1 MEKTE
6 NSTPYSPR
14 YGEAETGGTGRLKIF
29 FGYAAGVGKTYA
41 MLEAAH
47 QAQKEGVDVV
57 VGYVE
62 PHARPDTLALL
73 EGLEVLSCREVD
85 YRGIRLR
92 EFDLDGAL
100 ARRPQLILVDELAH
114 SNAPGCRHTKRYQDV
129 EELLQAGI
137 NVYTTVNVQHL
148 ESLND
153 LVTSITGIVVNERI
167 PDHVFDRAN
176 QVELVDIAPADLEKR
191 LEEGKIYRQRQAK
204 QALENFFTAEN
215 LTALREI
222 AMRRTADQLNR
233 TAVQEKKGKAARA
246 GDHIL
251 ICLSSAPSN
260 AKVIRTAAR
269 MAEAFHSGFTALFV
283 QTPETKELSGEN
295 IKRLRSNL
303 RLAEQLGAQ
312 IATVYGADPAEQ
324 IAEYARV
331 SGITKIV
338 MGRVNHRQHP
348 WIGQKSLADRLIE
361 RTDLDVYIIPDR
373 QPLYKKPLGKLRK
386 SRVRFS
392 WRDAVVTLLCLA
404 ISTAVGFAFDWAGF
418 SESNIITIYILGVLV
433 TAVST
438 SGHLYGAAN
447 SLLSVLAFNFFFTE
461 PRFTLQADG
470 PSYPVTFLIMLSSSI
485 IASSLAS
492 RVKEQARMAA
502 EKSYYTELLLGSSQK
517 LQTIRTE
524 WDCLRLTA
532 EQLSRMFD
540 RPVIYALNDA
550 DKELDFRI
558 EPADEHTLLEKL
570 STEEIGV
577 AKWVQK
583 NNKHAGATTNTLPDS
598 KWLFLSVRGTRGVM
612 GIVGV
617 PIAGYVVPDAFEK
630 NLMVALLG
638 ECGLSQERI
647 RLEEERNQ
655 IALQTQRESL
665 QANLLRAVSH
675 DLRTPLTNING
686 SVGILMG
693 KDQTLKPEVRE
704 QLYTAIDDDTN
715 WLINMT
721 ENLLAATQLET
732 DRTKLKTAPELLED
746 LFQSAVRQLDR
757 RARDHHISVDLEEQT
772 LMASMNAGMIQ
783 RVIINMMNNAIQYTP
798 KDSHIILSGTRR
810 KDWVEIS
817 VSDDGPGIP
826 DEAKKHLFDLFYTAE
841 QGKPD
846 SKRGL
851 GLGLHLCQS
860 IVNAHGGTIT
870 VSDHAPSGTTFR
882 FTLPAVRTGGVK

>member
-295 IKRLRSNL
+295 INRLRSNL

-312 IATVYGADPAEQ
+312 IATVYGSDPAEQ

-757 RARDHHISVDLEEQT
+757 RARDHHISVDLEDQT

>member
-1 MEKTE
+1 MGKTE

-757 RARDHHISVDLEEQT
+757 RARDHHISVDLEDQT
-772 LMASMNAGMIQ
+772 LMVSMNAGMIQ

-882 FTLPAVRTGGVK
+882 FTLPAVRTDGVK

>member
-92 EFDLDGAL
+92 GFDLDGAL

-373 QPLYKKPLGKLRK
+373 QPLYKKTLGKLRK

-757 RARDHHISVDLEEQT
+757 RARDHHISVDLEDQT
-772 LMASMNAGMIQ
+772 LMVSMNAGMIQ

-882 FTLPAVRTGGVK
+882 FTLPAVRTDGVK

>member
-757 RARDHHISVDLEEQT
+757 RARDHHISVDLEDQT

-798 KDSHIILSGTRR
+798 QDSHIILSGTRR

-860 IVNAHGGTIT
+860 IVNAHGGPIT
-870 VSDHAPSGTTFR
+870 DSDHAPSGTTFR
-882 FTLPAVRTGGVK
+882 FTLPAVRTDGVK

>member
-647 RLEEERNQ
+647 RLEEERTQ

-665 QANLLRAVSH
+665 QATLLRAVSH

-757 RARDHHISVDLEEQT
+757 RARDHHNSVDLEDQT

-882 FTLPAVRTGGVK
+882 FTLPAVRTDGVK

>member
-324 IAEYARV
+324 IAEYAQV

-757 RARDHHISVDLEEQT
+757 RARDHHISVDLEDQT

>member
-1 MEKTE
+1 MGKTE

-92 EFDLDGAL
+92 GFDLDGAL

-598 KWLFLSVRGTRGVM
+598 KLLFLSVRGTRGVM

-757 RARDHHISVDLEEQT
+757 RARDHHISVDLEDQT

-882 FTLPAVRTGGVK
+882 FTLPAVRTDGVK

>member
-1 MEKTE
+1 M
-6 NSTPYSPR
+6 
-14 YGEAETGGTGRLKIF
+14 
-29 FGYAAGVGKTYA
+29 GKTYA

-757 RARDHHISVDLEEQT
+757 RARDHHISVDLEDQT

-882 FTLPAVRTGGVK
+882 FTLPAVRTDGVK

>member
-1 MEKTE
+1 MGKTE

-73 EGLEVLSCREVD
+73 EGLAVLSCREVD

-757 RARDHHISVDLEEQT
+757 RARDHHISVDLEDQT

-882 FTLPAVRTGGVK
+882 FTLPAVRTDGVK

>member
-757 RARDHHISVDLEEQT
+757 RARDHHISVDLEDQT

-846 SKRGL
+846 SKLGL

-882 FTLPAVRTGGVK
+882 FTLPAVRTDGVK

>member
-191 LEEGKIYRQRQAK
+191 LEEGEIYRQRQAK

-757 RARDHHISVDLEEQT
+757 RARDHHISVDLEDQT

-882 FTLPAVRTGGVK
+882 FTLPAVRTDGVK

>member
-1 MEKTE
+1 MGKTE

-92 EFDLDGAL
+92 GFDLDGAL

-757 RARDHHISVDLEEQT
+757 RARDHHISVDLEDQT

-882 FTLPAVRTGGVK
+882 FTLPAVRTDGVK

>member
-1 MEKTE
+1 MGKTE

-757 RARDHHISVDLEEQT
+757 RARDHHISVDLEDQT

>member
-570 STEEIGV
+570 SMEEIGV

-638 ECGLSQERI
+638 ECGLSQECI

-757 RARDHHISVDLEEQT
+757 RARDHHISVDLEDQT

-882 FTLPAVRTGGVK
+882 FTLPAVRTDGVK

>member
-269 MAEAFHSGFTALFV
+269 MAEVFHSGFTALFV

-757 RARDHHISVDLEEQT
+757 RARDHHISVDLEDQT

-882 FTLPAVRTGGVK
+882 FTLPAVRTDGVK

>member
-1 MEKTE
+1 MGKTE

-167 PDHVFDRAN
+167 PDYVFDRAN

-757 RARDHHISVDLEEQT
+757 RARDHHISVDLEDQT

-882 FTLPAVRTGGVK
+882 FTLPAVRTDGVK

>member
-721 ENLLAATQLET
+721 ENLLVATQLET

-757 RARDHHISVDLEEQT
+757 RARDHHISVDLEDQT

-882 FTLPAVRTGGVK
+882 FTLPAVRTDGVK

>member
-92 EFDLDGAL
+92 EFDLDGTL

-757 RARDHHISVDLEEQT
+757 RARDHHISVDLEDQT

>member
-1 MEKTE
+1 MGKTE

-721 ENLLAATQLET
+721 ENPLAATQLET

-757 RARDHHISVDLEEQT
+757 RARDHHISVDLEDQT

-882 FTLPAVRTGGVK
+882 FTLPAVRTDGVK

>member
-418 SESNIITIYILGVLV
+418 SESNIIPIYILGVLV

-757 RARDHHISVDLEEQT
+757 RARDHHISVDLEDQT

-882 FTLPAVRTGGVK
+882 FTLPAVRTDGVK